1 MSKFVHV
8 VIKDGC
14 VMDAFSDA
22 DVELVVYDL
31 DCQDEEMRA
40 EMEATVAALKAT
52 APMHEVEIN

>member
-14 VMDAFSDA
+14 VLDAFSDA

-31 DCQDEEMRA
+31 DCQDEDMRA
-40 EMEATVAALKAT
+40 EMEATVTALKAQ
-52 APMHEVEIN
+52 